1 MAKLHPFAVWG
12 VLRDLRGK
20 VEAAGPLVVSG
31 ALAEQLARELSRGA
45 TPGAIRTAGRLED
58 ASVLVRVLAG
68 VPSEEDEHELRAANR
83 AGVPVVAVQT
93 ARETFDVPY
102 VLATDVVAC
111 PPGAGFPVEQ
121 LAQVIAGRLGDDA
134 IGLAARMPALRD
146 AVTEALVER
155 FSRQNGIA
163 GVAIFI
169 PGADFPVLTL
179 NQIRLV
185 LRLAAAHGV
194 ELDQSRVPEVLA
206 TVGAG
211 LGFRTLAR
219 TLLGVVPVAGWAVR
233 GAVAYGGTRALGE
246 AARRYFAQVA
256 ESPGAEPAT
265 REHR

>member
-1 MAKLHPFAVWG
+1 MAKLQPLAVWG
-12 VLRDLRGK
+12 VLRDLRATA
-20 VEAAGPLVVSG
+20 ENAGPLVVGG
-31 ALAEQLARELSRGA
+31 ALAEQLGRELSHGA
-45 TPGAIRTAGRLED
+45 APGAVRTAGSVEG

-68 VPSEEDEHELRAANR
+68 APSEEDERELRAASR

-93 ARETFDVPY
+93 ARESFDVPY

-111 PPGAGFPVEQ
+111 SPGAGFPVEA
-121 LAQVIAGRLGDDA
+121 LARVIAGRLGDDA
-134 IGLAARMPALRD
+134 IGLAARVPALRD

-219 TLLGVVPVAGWAVR
+219 TLLGIVPVAGWAVR

-246 AARRYFAQVA
+246 AAKRYFAQVA
-256 ESPGAEPAT
+256 ESAGADRAT
-265 REHR
+265 REHP

>member
-1 MAKLHPFAVWG
+1 VAAKLDPKSVWN
-12 VLRDLRGK
+12 VVRDLRR
-20 VEAAGPLVVSG
+20 AAEDTGPLVVSG
-31 ALAEQLARELSRGA
+31 ALAEQLARELSSDA
-45 TPGAIRTAGRLED
+45 APGAVRTDGRVED

-68 VPSEEDEHELRAANR
+68 APTDEDALRLRVANR

-102 VLATDVVAC
+102 VLAADVVAC
-111 PPGAGFPVEQ
+111 PPGAGFPVEE
-121 LAQVIAGRLGDDA
+121 LAGVIAARLGDDA
-134 IGLAARMPALRD
+134 VGLAARVPALRE
-146 AVTEALVER
+146 AVCEALVDR
-155 FSRQNGIA
+155 FSRLNGIV

-211 LGFRTLAR
+211 LGLRTFAR
-219 TLLGVVPVAGWAVR
+219 TILGVVPVAGFAVR
-233 GAVAYGGTRALGE
+233 GAVAYGGTKALGE
-246 AARRYFAQVA
+246 AASRYFASHA
-256 ESPGAEPAT
+256 GRAT
-265 REHR
+265 

>member
-1 MAKLHPFAVWG
+1 M
-12 VLRDLRGK
+12 
-20 VEAAGPLVVSG
+20 
-31 ALAEQLARELSRGA
+31 
-45 TPGAIRTAGRLED
+45 
-58 ASVLVRVLAG
+58 
-68 VPSEEDEHELRAANR
+68 
-83 AGVPVVAVQT
+83 PVVAVQT
-93 ARETFDVPY
+93 AREPFAVPY

-111 PPGAGFPVEQ
+111 PPGTGFPVEQ

-256 ESPGAEPAT
+256 EPPGAEPAT
-265 REHR
+265 REHP